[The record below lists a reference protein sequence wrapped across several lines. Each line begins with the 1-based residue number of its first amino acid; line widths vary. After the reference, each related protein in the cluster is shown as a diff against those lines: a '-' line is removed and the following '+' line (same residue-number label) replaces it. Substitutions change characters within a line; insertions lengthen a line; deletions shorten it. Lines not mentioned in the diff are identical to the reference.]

1 MENERLTD
9 TLCKKMSAELE
20 QFRDRLLKQY
30 PEEILNHTYE
40 FTVKQDILLAMEN
53 NRLSDGQ
60 AAALLKS
67 ASPLE
72 DIFRS
77 YEKRETGHMDDIQD
91 TITDRA
97 DTLLSREK
105 ELRDTPLY
113 PASAVYAQEHGE
125 LDQYFASARANTACR
140 DAIDQAI
147 SANHDGYR
155 LNAEPA
161 VRQVVVAFGY
171 DRALYVLANTIQH
184 KEQDGRFSAS
194 NKQWA
199 ASQHI
204 VPDIDSFGHD
214 RTLEFVVDRA
224 HPGVVDLFTTFL
236 RREYLL
242 TQPLTA
248 EDITAEAKRICE
260 RLQAEPE
267 PNSPNKTHFMAKVSP
282 DFLARAS
289 TKDMETFQRCFPFK
303 SLTLTTM
310 KDTKGVFSVIA
321 RDEDRN
327 RQLRQPRASVMK
339 KLKEPVEAPK
349 PNKPRK
355 AREAEL
361 E

>member
-1 MENERLTD
+1 
-9 TLCKKMSAELE
+9 
-20 QFRDRLLKQY
+20 
-30 PEEILNHTYE
+30 
-40 FTVKQDILLAMEN
+40 MEN
-53 NRLSDGQ
+53 NGLSDEQ

-72 DIFRS
+72 DVFRS
-77 YEKRETGHMDDIQD
+77 YGKRETGHMDDIQD

-97 DTLLSREK
+97 DTLLNREK
-105 ELRDTPLY
+105 ELRDPPLY

-140 DAIDQAI
+140 DAIDQTI
-147 SANHDGYR
+147 SANNDGYR
-155 LNAEPA
+155 LNTEPA
-161 VRQVVVAFGY
+161 VRSVVDAFGY

-242 TQPLTA
+242 NQPLTA
-248 EDITAEAKRICE
+248 EDITTEAKRICE
-260 RLQAEPE
+260 QLQAEPE
-267 PNSPNKTHFMAKVSP
+267 LHGESIPGFPGASVHKGHGNVSAVFPVQITYPHYYEGHKGRVFCDRSGRGPQQAAPAAPRLGNEEAEGAGRSSQAEQAQESPRGRTGITSC
-282 DFLARAS
+282 
-289 TKDMETFQRCFPFK
+289 METK
-303 SLTLTTM
+303 
-310 KDTKGVFSVIA
+310 
-321 RDEDRN
+321 
-327 RQLRQPRASVMK
+327 
-339 KLKEPVEAPK
+339 
-349 PNKPRK
+349 RK
-355 AREAEL
+355 A
-361 E
+361 